1 MKLDHISYSGP
12 AVDDPET
19 LAKLPKPLTDLLAQN
34 NGFIQFHGGFHV
46 RGACLAPAW
55 HSLRAAW
62 SGDRAFHRFYPDVK
76 PTDIPFA
83 EDFLGDQ
90 FLLREGDVWR
100 LYAETG
106 EMEPLEE
113 TFKVFMENVQDDPGE
128 ELGLHALLQF
138 QREGGK
144 LQPGQLLTAY
154 PPYCT
159 EEAADGVKLSAVST
173 EERHRFL
180 ADFSA
185 KLRDM
190 PEGSTLDMNLSD

>member
-1 MKLDHISYSGP
+1 MKLEHLSYSGP
-12 AVDDPET
+12 AIDDSET
-19 LAKLPKPLTDLLAQN
+19 LGKLPKPLSDLLTET

-46 RGACLAPAW
+46 RGACMTPAW
-55 HSLRAAW
+55 HSLREAW
-62 SGDRAFHRFYPDVK
+62 FGERAFHRLYPDVM

-90 FLLREGDVWR
+90 FLIRDGDVWR
-100 LYAETG
+100 LYGETG

-138 QREGGK
+138 QRDGGK
-144 LQPGQLLTAY
+144 LQPGQLLTAD

-159 EEAADGVKLSAVST
+159 EEAADGVELSAVPT
-173 EERHRFL
+173 EERQRFL
-180 ADFSA
+180 AELAARMRESS
-185 KLRDM
+185 
-190 PEGSTLDMNLSD
+190 EEV